1 MSPVRKQDADVS
13 ISSMATKDIDTMI
26 LLGLVV
32 CFLIVGATITIV
44 VYCFVIKRRRKAVS
58 TECLATPIDT
68 SCSYI
73 HYGSPGNS
81 IRATRRKRKKT
92 ERKDSEYSYSLY
104 SSNNSS
110 SDIGDEFMSFR
121 DESPA
126 PTKMQLKILD
136 NIDKTEIDENEAT
149 CVEVGKEENHSQGLN
164 TCRNLSFNVS
174 ELGLTGSSVLN
185 PTSLQITASTSLCEQ
200 CLSPPPSPPP
210 MLGTSISLPPTT
222 VEITK
227 TALGISTH
235 VVPAVCDTCLS
246 PSKLGDTTRSLNLP
260 VLGIENDIRQRKMSP
275 SGIITNPRVKN
286 PMLTTLRE
294 TMSNDQ
300 LSTLFVNIDVDEK
313 SDTAEEKDLQEN
325 SFDSLLSPSRACEWL
340 SSDPFELSS
349 DEENSPNDPRMI
361 KIKPVIKTKTKETR
375 NETYGRR
382 GRSEDFNLPLKPQ
395 DKPCY
400 TRSSSCYEGPS
411 TGFITPPLR
420 NQSRIN
426 NMSKDIFT
434 LPGLSP
440 GSYPGPPVKFQKF
453 PLQETPT
460 LSPHLIPSPVIS
472 DKFPLILPP
481 SPFRSKST
489 SPGENNVSSIISDR
503 KGNSIANITPNKSPL
518 GSQFPGLVM
527 TTPSQSQDSSTAI
540 RRMHSSTAVKSRLHS
555 LDPSCSSTATDT
567 DTEVFDSSF
576 SKVCNLENPSH
587 LAWDSTF
594 ETLKTLE
601 CSMKLELTPLQKKV
615 VEEYED
621 SPHDSNDSQISQCP
635 VDKSCV
641 SAMSLAWDNTGEVL
655 AVTPASPESLNSS
668 LQSMDID
675 EIIGRVAPNLSQ
687 PDCGNIQNDTNTI
700 ANSYQV
706 TMIPFLKRSA
716 TSIDMDAL
724 LDIQEDYSGCDSSCK
739 NVEAEVYT
747 FQQAGQKKNEIVS
760 QPFPFNAP
768 SPHSHAP
775 VFVFSSSMS
784 TSDTVPYERSPSSG
798 SHHSSSKQPCSPYSC
813 VSEDFMSTIG
823 SMDSFSTVFE
833 M

>member
-1 MSPVRKQDADVS
+1 MSPVRKQDVT
-13 ISSMATKDIDTMI
+13 ITSMVTKDIDTMI
-26 LLGLVV
+26 FLGLVV
-32 CFLIVGATITIV
+32 SFFLVGVTITIV

-68 SCSYI
+68 SCSYV

-126 PTKMQLKILD
+126 PPIMQLKV
-136 NIDKTEIDENEAT
+136 IDDRAKTEIEEQQNEAT
-149 CVEVGKEENHSQGLN
+149 CVEVGKDENYSQGLN
-164 TCRNLSFNVS
+164 TCRNLSFNLS
-174 ELGLTGSSVLN
+174 ELGLTGSSDLN

-260 VLGIENDIRQRKMSP
+260 IIGIENIRQRKMSP

-300 LSTLFVNIDVDEK
+300 LSDLFVNIDVDEK

-349 DEENSPNDPRMI
+349 DEQNSPNDPRMV
-361 KIKPVIKTKTKETR
+361 KINPVIKRNTKGAR
-375 NETYGRR
+375 NETSGRR
-382 GRSEDFNLPLKPQ
+382 GRSEDFNLPIKTH

-400 TRSSSCYEGPS
+400 TRSSSCYEASS
-411 TGFITPPLR
+411 TGLITPPLR
-420 NQSRIN
+420 NQSRSN
-426 NMSKDIFT
+426 NMAKDIFT
-434 LPGLSP
+434 FPGLRP
-440 GSYPGPPVKFQKF
+440 GGFTETPVQFQKF
-453 PLQETPT
+453 PLQEIPT
-460 LSPHLIPSPVIS
+460 LSPHLMLSPVFT
-472 DKFPLILPP
+472 DKFPLIPPP
-481 SPFRSKST
+481 SPFRSTST
-489 SPGENNVSSIISDR
+489 SPKKNSVSSIISVEN
-503 KGNSIANITPNKSPL
+503 NSIANITPNKSAL
-518 GSQFPGLVM
+518 NSQFPSLV
-527 TTPSQSQDSSTAI
+527 TTPLSQSKDSSMTL
-540 RRMHSSTAVKSRLHS
+540 RRMHSSTAVKPRLHS
-555 LDPSCSSTATDT
+555 SIPSCSSTAINS

-576 SKVCNLENPSH
+576 SKTCHSENPSH

-641 SAMSLAWDNTGEVL
+641 SSMSLAWDNTGEVL
-655 AVTPASPESLNSS
+655 AVTAASPESLNSS

-687 PDCGNIQNDTNTI
+687 PDCGIIQNDTST
-700 ANSYQV
+700 NSNCFQV

-724 LDIQEDYSGCDSSCK
+724 LDMQDDNSSCESSCK
-739 NVEAEVYT
+739 NVEAKSNNV
-747 FQQAGQKKNEIVS
+747 FQSAGQRKNESLS
-760 QPFPFNAP
+760 QVFPFNCP

-775 VFVFSSSMS
+775 VFVFPSSMS
-784 TSDTVPYERSPSSG
+784 SSDTVPCDRSPTSG
-798 SHHSSSKQPCSPYSC
+798 SHHSSTIQPCSPDSC
-813 VSEDFMSTIG
+813 VSEDFLSTRG

>member
-1 MSPVRKQDADVS
+1 MSPVRKQDIS
-13 ISSMATKDIDTMI
+13 ISSIATMDIDTMI
-26 LLGLVV
+26 MLGLLV
-32 CFLIVGATITIV
+32 CFLLVGVTITIV
-44 VYCFVIKRRRKAVS
+44 VYCFVIKRRKAVS

-68 SCSYI
+68 SNSYI

-81 IRATRRKRKKT
+81 IRVTRRKRKKT

-121 DESPA
+121 DDSPA
-126 PTKMQLKILD
+126 LPGIQLKL
-136 NIDKTEIDENEAT
+136 IDDRGKPETEEDEAPRSVVSKDEN
-149 CVEVGKEENHSQGLN
+149 NSQSLN
-164 TCRNLSFNVS
+164 TCRNLSFNTS

-227 TALGISTH
+227 TALGISNQ

-294 TMSNDQ
+294 TMSNDL

-340 SSDPFELSS
+340 SSDPFGLSS
-349 DEENSPNDPRMI
+349 DEENSPNDPRMV
-361 KIKPVIKTKTKETR
+361 KIKPVIKTKGAR
-375 NETYGRR
+375 NETVSRR
-382 GRSEDFNLPLKPQ
+382 GRSEDFNLPLKTQ
-395 DKPCY
+395 DTPCY
-400 TRSSSCYEGPS
+400 VRSSSCYEAS
-411 TGFITPPLR
+411 SCGFITPPLR
-420 NQSRIN
+420 NQSRFN
-426 NMSKDIFT
+426 NNLAKDIFT

-440 GSYPGPPVKFQKF
+440 GSFPGPPVDFQTF
-453 PLQETPT
+453 PLQTTPT
-460 LSPHLIPSPVIS
+460 LLPHLMPSPSPVLT
-472 DKFPLILPP
+472 DKFPLIPPP
-481 SPFRSKST
+481 SPFRST
-489 SPGENNVSSIISDR
+489 SPGKNGVSSITSV
-503 KGNSIANITPNKSPL
+503 KNSNSLEIVTPNKSPPIF
-518 GSQFPGLVM
+518 QFPALVT
-527 TTPSQSQDSSTAI
+527 TTPSQSQDGLTAI
-540 RRMHSSTAVKSRLHS
+540 RRIHSSTAVKSVLHS
-555 LDPSCSSTATDT
+555 SNPSCSSTATNT

-576 SKVCNLENPSH
+576 SKEYNSENPSH

-621 SPHDSNDSQISQCP
+621 SLHDSDDSQMSQCP

-641 SAMSLAWDNTGEVL
+641 SSMSLAWDNTGEVL
-655 AVTPASPESLNSS
+655 AVTAASPESLNSS

-687 PDCGNIQNDTNTI
+687 TNSGNNLNQTSTITNCHR
-700 ANSYQV
+700 V

-724 LDIQEDYSGCDSSCK
+724 LDIQDDNFSMK
-739 NVEAEVYT
+739 NEEVEGNT
-747 FQQAGQKKNEIVS
+747 FQQADQKKNERVCQVLPLNS
-760 QPFPFNAP
+760 P

-775 VFVFSSSMS
+775 VFEFSSSMS
-784 TSDTVPYERSPSSG
+784 YSDTVPCDRSP
-798 SHHSSSKQPCSPYSC
+798 PSC
-813 VSEDFMSTIG
+813 MSEEFLSTYG
-823 SMDSFSTVFE
+823 SMDSFSTVYSL
-833 M
+833 